1 MRVVSF
7 YPFSHRLLQGAACLA
22 VSAMLAGCSGN
33 VTRFTDSLFTGS
45 TAPKQA
51 VVNKPIMAAQQMPPI
66 VSEPIESAQLPPPP
80 QPDYAQP
87 DYAQPDYAQSDYD
100 NAPQPQQV
108 VAGLGAPPR
117 NLGTLPADESLWDKT
132 PQNTQTSVQGKP
144 RGNAGNG
151 KTYVVQS
158 GDTLSLIAARTGT
171 RVAYLKQANGLEG
184 DMIRIGQKLTLPEG
198 ASESTPKGI
207 DERSNHVQMAAVSKE
222 QTSRSVVET
231 KTYATETQQQAKAEA
246 TAPGSSNKAK
256 QPVEAPISASS
267 DETVAQNTNNH
278 EKNTTGAATDVAEQE
293 TQTVAAIAPQATGI
307 AQLRWPARGRIVSRF
322 GDREGTVTN
331 DGLDIMVPEGTSVK
345 AAENGVVIY
354 AGDGLKEFGKTVLI
368 RHEDNLVTVYG
379 HNSNLLVKR
388 GQQVRRGDEIAKSGM
403 SGNAT
408 SPKLHFEV
416 RKNSSPVNPVKYLE
430 Q

>member
-1 MRVVSF
+1 MVQSLNISIIGEWARAMRVTSF
-7 YPFSHRLLQGAACLA
+7 RSFSHRLLQGAACLT
-22 VSAMLAGCSGN
+22 VSAMLAGCS
-33 VTRFTDSLFTGS
+33 VTDSLFTGS

-51 VVNKPIMAAQQMPPI
+51 VVNKPIMTDQQMPPI
-66 VSEPIESAQLPPPP
+66 VQPVESAELPPP

-87 DYAQPDYAQSDYD
+87 DYSQSDYD
-100 NAPQPQQV
+100 NQPMQSQQV
-108 VAGLGAPPR
+108 AAAGMGAPPR
-117 NLGTLPADESLWDKT
+117 NLGTIPADESSWEGAT
-132 PQNTQTSVQGKP
+132 RNTSK
-144 RGNAGNG
+144 GNAHGG
-151 KTYVVQS
+151 RTYVVQS

-184 DMIRIGQKLTLPEG
+184 DMIRIGQKLTVPAGTPDG
-198 ASESTPKGI
+198 AA
-207 DERSNHVQMAAVSKE
+207 DRQNHVQMAAVSKE
-222 QTSRSVVET
+222 QTSAKPIKTTTNSLETEKKVKVEI
-231 KTYATETQQQAKAEA
+231 
-246 TAPGSSNKAK
+246 APSGADNAVK
-256 QPVEAPISASS
+256 QPAETPTPPPSDKTAENSNSNESKAASAS
-267 DETVAQNTNNH
+267 
-278 EKNTTGAATDVAEQE
+278 DVTEQE
-293 TQTVAAIAPQATGI
+293 AQQVAGVAPQATGI